1 MFYFHCPPQLD
12 GECCRSNTLN
22 SSGFGNHAPAD
33 FDDGFLRRKQR
44 RNRTTFTL
52 QQLEALEAVFAQTHY
67 PDVFTREELAMKI
80 NLTEARVQVW
90 FQNRRAKWRKT
101 ERGGTDPEGGKEQMN
116 EGTPPSRSINSQSPV
131 DHSRKQKEPLEMQQ
145 SINRTVGPGG
155 PFFPSCI
162 PGTLLNSATYAQ
174 ALSQVAT
181 LKGNGLCSCC
191 VSDPMGLSFLPP
203 YGCQGNRT
211 ASVAA
216 LRMKAREHSEA
227 VLQSANLLGAGAGPG
242 AGVGVLSGVSMS
254 AAGVARPSVGPVIE
268 VPGNV
273 GRGGDSSSPSPATKV
288 QVLGSS
294 PDKHPH
300 CSKEQLEKKQS
311 QSRQR
316 GACVR
321 GQSQINKRASIMTSV
336 EKRRSSRKSA
346 GHRKHSDGGYS
357 DTSSGGSFLDETDRE
372 VSNLTDRAFRSLC
385 IGDEAVYNDS
395 DLSASPCFQRDR
407 QLAFS
412 QGGQD
417 REDREREELK
427 RAAHESFSR
436 RVQQYGQDWI
446 HGGTYGAEI
455 HQDPQWG
462 VYGERRTQGR
472 VSATFQHSFAETSQ
486 QEQSLKDDQLS
497 FLSNGAT
504 ELSSQQR
511 RSRSR
516 VSSLIRAFNSE
527 GQRDGMGMD
536 GKLRDWNDETSWD
549 KSALMSIERELSE
562 FSTSY
567 QQNINTGYF
576 PSAGLFS
583 SQNSNFYSSE
593 VAAVQ
598 MNSASSFMRSSH
610 SKHSMSTQVN
620 CNSNFFIHS
629 EFSPFKVWRNYN
641 RFPFQQG
648 EVSGFM
654 HHSEFPKWYQ
664 TPMYKELSL
673 EAQQQ
678 GPTAFQERGIGY
690 SGNTLAPVV
699 APTHPRST
707 STSTVMQKASALE
720 KRCESELAGHYPHRK
735 RTQSLGAN
743 RLPSQRP
750 STASPSSE
758 MSRRVR
764 DTLSSVKALQ
774 QKIKTM
780 TEQNITSQPNQ
791 DGVYYNNDNFYPYGN
806 NTGMMAP
813 NVVSSNTSTTPFNIS
828 QLLTPLVH
836 APQEP
841 DVSEVHQY
849 AVSPQPVEH
858 PPVRAESRGATP
870 DVRMSSYKS
879 RATSLLFNLKDNRKR
894 VKSTYS
900 PTRFKGLEMPEKNKQ
915 ASVQESRDTMIE
927 IPDFSEMDISNSL
940 VEKSR
945 VDAALHQYEN
955 QYHST
960 GLLVTALNSQP
971 VNPYMGQ
978 NPEYY
983 SSDQHRAQMQGEMA
997 HQFGFTGFIPENY
1010 TNNQLANGQNLYE
1023 DLSSFT
1029 PYKQSITEKEAT
1041 VGDYVNRLGP
1051 SYSVTEM
1058 QWLNADNNQTRDYLI
1073 SKANTRQHFN
1083 EPVGGEFT
1091 RGDRYHQVKENKY
1104 DYSNVSSQDRW
1115 GQTTNQEIEKLSLKA
1130 APMTQEKYAFM
1141 GKDQNAEAYQRAV
1154 ITQEELNSLRYNYT
1168 EENQKSVEKKLETTE
1183 LRESYG
1189 VATSSYKKAGQVNPN
1204 ISANLPQ
1211 YAPLSNDAIGNPG
1224 YYKQQGGA
1232 LGDRYAP
1239 QISSEYNAENE
1250 MKENHVAQ
1258 NKNKYTNQGYTN
1270 QNTFSSNEEKTML
1283 TQDLGQRKQYVPIP
1297 RENEVQSLQPRES
1310 KIQFENNR
1318 QKNLLSV
1325 SDNANATVTGNQVK
1339 DKPFVEVKA
1348 AQTTAEQIIVEHAQ
1362 TELAKAQHWAQVE
1375 QPKAELNKL
1384 ILAEHTGSEK
1394 VRAEKS
1400 KVEVTKQDRTQQNK
1414 EFERA
1419 DKDKSVNV
1427 EQEKRGYEKE
1437 EKTEQS
1443 REEKPK
1449 VEQLKLQMVTDE
1461 PGNIVKARAKEMRE
1475 EQSEQVKAEQAT
1487 AERLKEERI
1496 KTELSKGEQTMQV
1509 RVEHVKTEQSRQER
1523 IKTEQDEK
1531 LQVRVEQSEKDR
1543 MEVEEVRT
1551 EMTKSECTKPEH
1563 IIVQQ
1568 ANVKEE
1574 TQVVKGV
1581 EAVKEYRPDLINA
1594 EQPKTEVTKT
1604 KSEMIKA
1611 EMTEGDKILVDLT
1624 KEEIT
1629 KTEIVQDMSAKP
1641 AAKLPVIQQVKGEPD
1656 KLEQVKTELAKAKAE
1671 LAKIKD
1677 KMKGEQKEKVKNTV
1691 LPKDDDVKTV
1701 NINENKEIKTPMYP
1715 EKEGSVN
1722 VTKPSGDQGDRGAD
1736 DYQRLREKYGFIQTT
1751 NKNRAS
1757 TEENASSNNVSETSL
1772 LADKLETANN
1782 NKPKD
1787 DHSPISSLATAKLEN
1802 KDKAES
1808 NKTDEMPDSQ
1818 YVYSESLKEFKL
1830 TSANYLT
1837 DNRDKIT
1844 QNNIVPNKVKEV
1856 GIEKLDKH
1864 DQQKNTDVPQQRDS
1878 DIERKPLE
1886 RKPKSTEHSVL
1897 TNKDSHLTPLK
1908 ALTHREKAQTKQEIL
1923 TSKIKAHA
1931 EKEISAIKEGFA
1943 TRDGFISKNSAK
1955 QLSGSQN
1962 LTIRQRPPS
1971 QEVSRKQESNL
1982 STNST
1987 VKQLSEPLGA
1997 QAEPVKSVSPSYPST
2012 TSAKSVASTS
2022 QSVDHLQK
2030 QVQKEP
2036 MKNTDSMKEP
2046 PKEANW
2052 TGGYDTKQDKS
2063 EVKSPTQ
2070 NKEPINGPVKQEA
2083 NHEEI
2088 SKKQIDKMEIYS
2100 EPLNDKKVESKASP
2114 LVKPECS
2121 KPDNVDQAENKNGV
2135 NQEDSGP
2142 SLKLTFGQNE
2152 TTDSDDLQI
2161 MGIMVTVRERKPSLR
2176 SEEKRSN
2183 QDETHTKEKEC
2194 SFKEQEKCGLISVQ
2208 EVTKVNRLSEEV
2220 CLVKSGAV
2228 QENQHTVK
2236 GDQTRLSTNTP
2247 AENKHEITTTETRK
2261 NNLAES
2267 GAQKTPHQESSA
2279 IKDRYQKETQLQD
2292 HLAEKDVP
2300 FTATVPA
2307 KNKPLAE
2314 TQPVP
2319 PKQDIIPRETKDYTN
2334 KTPDV
2339 TSASSVI
2346 RDQEEITTNHK
2357 NPQNVLREYNNKT
2370 SKMVNTEIYKD
2381 NSNKADSEIVIKHD
2395 IQPSVSENQ
2404 TEIFR
2409 GKILEV
2415 NASKINEKQH
2425 ILAPPEPYNK
2435 NNVTDKENSTS
2446 PAHKH
2451 KGTNNDENTQGDD
2464 KLHIDSIAIRVVPA
2478 VTVKENV
2485 KMAQK
2490 NPVANVAAANETK
2503 QSAPSNNDEGQA
2515 RDGPS
2520 TSREKQIKHSLEE
2533 KAEAQNLLPNVKK
2546 QSDSLKTSSQ
2556 QNSINKSENTGNEKL
2571 GKINET
2577 ADDAERQ
2584 TMDEDYFQ
2592 VQGITEKNNELHN
2605 NSTNVGDASDIVS
2618 KERELPR
2625 FLPNTTTISN
2635 ELYKEGKIDKSAL
2648 DQSKRKTVE
2657 SSSVGV
2663 QDGNMKVS
2671 KQNDRPTEGKSNK
2684 NERMGA
2690 GPATHN
2696 RKHHTENQPTLAEKE
2711 RPSTRNL
2718 HPTRENAAKE
2728 KPEVKPKPKVSTI
2741 PEISAL
2747 ADYARLKVIVSD
2759 DRENTLQEF
2768 PPNKKEG
2775 FFPLIQTRH
2784 SRRPVFTT
2792 DPQDVSVKEKSL
2804 PNETEVNAKVNKE
2817 PKAVVFP
2824 ITEKEHQRTG
2834 MFKLGDKEKLP
2845 PENKSLQEME
2855 VKNAQ
2860 GHKERNKSPLK
2871 YLMNKG
2877 SDEQVVEVNQLTQ
2890 SIHQVN
2896 NPPLQTTTSSSVN
2909 KPRQRSLSR
2918 DRTINQ
2924 KPKEF
2929 SPQGDG
2935 LPYMDKNTYP
2945 QQAAGPMYN
2954 SEASTTS
2961 VRKDVFSANE
2971 MLQQEKLATQ
2981 RDETKASHHSR
2992 AKQSQE
2998 AAEAQRIKHVLEE
3011 SRASLAEEERRA
3023 AQREEERRVKER
3035 EAIAAQIK
3043 ERREKQKEAERK
3055 AEEQRKAK
3063 QVEEEKAAQRE
3074 KELKANQREEERKIK
3089 ELEEKR
3095 RAKIEE
3101 ERKAKLKE
3109 EERMKALEERRRIKQ
3124 KEEERA
3130 ALEEQQ
3136 KRAALIEEQKRRTA
3150 LMEEQQRKAALMEEQ
3165 KKKTVLE
3172 EQQRRAALEEQKRKA
3187 ALIEE
3192 QKRKAAVMEEQQRK
3206 AALEEQQR
3214 KAALEEQQRKAAL
3227 EEQQRRAAMIEEQQ
3241 RKAAL
3246 IEEQKRKAAIMEEQQ
3261 RKAALE
3267 EQQRKA
3273 ALIEEQQ
3280 RKAALE
3286 EQQRKAALIEE
3297 QKRKAALEEKRRAA
3311 LIEEQKKAALEEQ
3324 QRKAALIE
3332 EQKRKAALEEKR
3344 RAALIEEQ
3352 QKKAALEEY
3361 QRKSALEEQQRKAA
3375 LEEQQRKAAIEEQQ
3389 RAALIEEQRRAKQAE
3404 EDKRVAHIK
3413 EERKRRQIEEE
3424 EAAQIALKI
3433 QKEEKSRAA
3442 EKEKQAKEAEER
3454 TQMLEVKPAAQ
3465 QIRSKKREEGGNLH
3479 QRDEKASVMEEQ
3491 KSAAQRRDGLQYYS
3505 ITSEDAEKKPRE
3517 KHVHSPLPSQQR
3529 SNPSGLESPEDPG
3542 SYSRQHRPLAPVSPA
3557 LSLPRSNTSSPTL
3570 GIKPLM
3576 FRVKDNTNR
3585 GTALTKSV
3593 KPRFHKTYGEDFRVG
3608 SPMERLLEKGDE
3620 EQELMRRYA
3629 GTPVHPDTGLNR
3641 LTAIK
3646 EPSNMQSSPGYTT
3659 PVQQHR
3665 PYSRRSIVFDEDD
3678 SRSVISNMSEDVES
3692 FATSAADLADVR
3704 GLFDSDRPES
3714 ACSYSSDVSRSLGR
3728 PPVVPPKSE
3737 KALRRAQRLTTRRMK
3752 KELSKAVAESPAGGD
3767 KPIHEVSTTPS
3778 SSTEVRSSSQKPV
3791 TTPHFSAPVSLAH
3804 APTSGSGLHSSH
3816 TEHQSSHRSF
3826 HASPHVT
3833 DPVSLPVASPHATAP
3848 IPVPVASSHGTG
3860 PVSHAVAPKT
3870 VAHIPSSPT
3879 LHHKTHPAP
3888 VTQYH
3893 VESSYPQ
3900 SYPVTQRKVLQ
3911 DIGSGQY
3918 FVVDVPVPVK
3928 TKTFFD
3934 PETGKYVQLNVR
3946 ESGRSTSQ
3954 PQPQQTYPQPQLKPQ
3969 MQVKSQQQPVT
3980 QASPAGKSYT
3990 PHSYPQ
3996 GYQSATVPSVPTH
4009 QSTPG
4014 VPASVTFSQDQQ
4026 PIRENSNYRYHSYSP
4041 EKTPYMDTVNDADK
4055 TYNTVYNTHG
4065 SHEVFPQ
4072 SDTNSQL
4079 AGSSVC
4085 ENDNSAHSRYQSRD
4099 IISMSELED
4108 FMEVSD
4114 W

>member
-1 MFYFHCPPQLD
+1 M
-12 GECCRSNTLN
+12 
-22 SSGFGNHAPAD
+22 
-33 FDDGFLRRKQR
+33 
-44 RNRTTFTL
+44 
-52 QQLEALEAVFAQTHY
+52 
-67 PDVFTREELAMKI
+67 
-80 NLTEARVQVW
+80 
-90 FQNRRAKWRKT
+90 
-101 ERGGTDPEGGKEQMN
+101 
-116 EGTPPSRSINSQSPV
+116 
-131 DHSRKQKEPLEMQQ
+131 
-145 SINRTVGPGG
+145 
-155 PFFPSCI
+155 
-162 PGTLLNSATYAQ
+162 
-174 ALSQVAT
+174 
-181 LKGNGLCSCC
+181 LKC
-191 VSDPMGLSFLPP
+191 
-203 YGCQGNRT
+203 
-211 ASVAA
+211 
-216 LRMKAREHSEA
+216 
-227 VLQSANLLGAGAGPG
+227 
-242 AGVGVLSGVSMS
+242 
-254 AAGVARPSVGPVIE
+254 
-268 VPGNV
+268 
-273 GRGGDSSSPSPATKV
+273 
-288 QVLGSS
+288 
-294 PDKHPH
+294 
-300 CSKEQLEKKQS
+300 
-311 QSRQR
+311 
-316 GACVR
+316 
-321 GQSQINKRASIMTSV
+321 
-336 EKRRSSRKSA
+336 
-346 GHRKHSDGGYS
+346 HSDGGYS

-997 HQFGFTGFIPENY
+997 HQFGFT
-1010 TNNQLANGQNLYE
+1010 
-1023 DLSSFT
+1023 
-1029 PYKQSITEKEAT
+1029 
-1041 VGDYVNRLGP
+1041 
-1051 SYSVTEM
+1051 
-1058 QWLNADNNQTRDYLI
+1058 
-1073 SKANTRQHFN
+1073 
-1083 EPVGGEFT
+1083 
-1091 RGDRYHQVKENKY
+1091 
-1104 DYSNVSSQDRW
+1104 
-1115 GQTTNQEIEKLSLKA
+1115 
-1130 APMTQEKYAFM
+1130 
-1141 GKDQNAEAYQRAV
+1141 
-1154 ITQEELNSLRYNYT
+1154 
-1168 EENQKSVEKKLETTE
+1168 
-1183 LRESYG
+1183 
-1189 VATSSYKKAGQVNPN
+1189 
-1204 ISANLPQ
+1204 
-1211 YAPLSNDAIGNPG
+1211 
-1224 YYKQQGGA
+1224 
-1232 LGDRYAP
+1232 
-1239 QISSEYNAENE
+1239 
-1250 MKENHVAQ
+1250 
-1258 NKNKYTNQGYTN
+1258 
-1270 QNTFSSNEEKTML
+1270 
-1283 TQDLGQRKQYVPIP
+1283 
-1297 RENEVQSLQPRES
+1297 
-1310 KIQFENNR
+1310 
-1318 QKNLLSV
+1318 
-1325 SDNANATVTGNQVK
+1325 
-1339 DKPFVEVKA
+1339 
-1348 AQTTAEQIIVEHAQ
+1348 
-1362 TELAKAQHWAQVE
+1362 
-1375 QPKAELNKL
+1375 
-1384 ILAEHTGSEK
+1384 
-1394 VRAEKS
+1394 
-1400 KVEVTKQDRTQQNK
+1400 
-1414 EFERA
+1414 
-1419 DKDKSVNV
+1419 
-1427 EQEKRGYEKE
+1427 
-1437 EKTEQS
+1437 
-1443 REEKPK
+1443 
-1449 VEQLKLQMVTDE
+1449 
-1461 PGNIVKARAKEMRE
+1461 
-1475 EQSEQVKAEQAT
+1475 
-1487 AERLKEERI
+1487 
-1496 KTELSKGEQTMQV
+1496 
-1509 RVEHVKTEQSRQER
+1509 
-1523 IKTEQDEK
+1523 
-1531 LQVRVEQSEKDR
+1531 
-1543 MEVEEVRT
+1543 
-1551 EMTKSECTKPEH
+1551 
-1563 IIVQQ
+1563 
-1568 ANVKEE
+1568 
-1574 TQVVKGV
+1574 
-1581 EAVKEYRPDLINA
+1581 
-1594 EQPKTEVTKT
+1594 
-1604 KSEMIKA
+1604 
-1611 EMTEGDKILVDLT
+1611 
-1624 KEEIT
+1624 
-1629 KTEIVQDMSAKP
+1629 
-1641 AAKLPVIQQVKGEPD
+1641 
-1656 KLEQVKTELAKAKAE
+1656 
-1671 LAKIKD
+1671 
-1677 KMKGEQKEKVKNTV
+1677 
-1691 LPKDDDVKTV
+1691 
-1701 NINENKEIKTPMYP
+1701 
-1715 EKEGSVN
+1715 
-1722 VTKPSGDQGDRGAD
+1722 
-1736 DYQRLREKYGFIQTT
+1736 
-1751 NKNRAS
+1751 
-1757 TEENASSNNVSETSL
+1757 
-1772 LADKLETANN
+1772 
-1782 NKPKD
+1782 
-1787 DHSPISSLATAKLEN
+1787 
-1802 KDKAES
+1802 
-1808 NKTDEMPDSQ
+1808 
-1818 YVYSESLKEFKL
+1818 
-1830 TSANYLT
+1830 
-1837 DNRDKIT
+1837 
-1844 QNNIVPNKVKEV
+1844 
-1856 GIEKLDKH
+1856 
-1864 DQQKNTDVPQQRDS
+1864 
-1878 DIERKPLE
+1878 
-1886 RKPKSTEHSVL
+1886 
-1897 TNKDSHLTPLK
+1897 
-1908 ALTHREKAQTKQEIL
+1908 
-1923 TSKIKAHA
+1923 
-1931 EKEISAIKEGFA
+1931 
-1943 TRDGFISKNSAK
+1943 
-1955 QLSGSQN
+1955 
-1962 LTIRQRPPS
+1962 
-1971 QEVSRKQESNL
+1971 
-1982 STNST
+1982 
-1987 VKQLSEPLGA
+1987 
-1997 QAEPVKSVSPSYPST
+1997 
-2012 TSAKSVASTS
+2012 
-2022 QSVDHLQK
+2022 
-2030 QVQKEP
+2030 
-2036 MKNTDSMKEP
+2036 
-2046 PKEANW
+2046 
-2052 TGGYDTKQDKS
+2052 
-2063 EVKSPTQ
+2063 
-2070 NKEPINGPVKQEA
+2070 
-2083 NHEEI
+2083 
-2088 SKKQIDKMEIYS
+2088 
-2100 EPLNDKKVESKASP
+2100 
-2114 LVKPECS
+2114 
-2121 KPDNVDQAENKNGV
+2121 
-2135 NQEDSGP
+2135 
-2142 SLKLTFGQNE
+2142 
-2152 TTDSDDLQI
+2152 
-2161 MGIMVTVRERKPSLR
+2161 
-2176 SEEKRSN
+2176 
-2183 QDETHTKEKEC
+2183 
-2194 SFKEQEKCGLISVQ
+2194 
-2208 EVTKVNRLSEEV
+2208 
-2220 CLVKSGAV
+2220 
-2228 QENQHTVK
+2228 
-2236 GDQTRLSTNTP
+2236 
-2247 AENKHEITTTETRK
+2247 
-2261 NNLAES
+2261 
-2267 GAQKTPHQESSA
+2267 
-2279 IKDRYQKETQLQD
+2279 
-2292 HLAEKDVP
+2292 
-2300 FTATVPA
+2300 
-2307 KNKPLAE
+2307 
-2314 TQPVP
+2314 
-2319 PKQDIIPRETKDYTN
+2319 
-2334 KTPDV
+2334 
-2339 TSASSVI
+2339 
-2346 RDQEEITTNHK
+2346 
-2357 NPQNVLREYNNKT
+2357 
-2370 SKMVNTEIYKD
+2370 
-2381 NSNKADSEIVIKHD
+2381 
-2395 IQPSVSENQ
+2395 
-2404 TEIFR
+2404 
-2409 GKILEV
+2409 
-2415 NASKINEKQH
+2415 
-2425 ILAPPEPYNK
+2425 
-2435 NNVTDKENSTS
+2435 
-2446 PAHKH
+2446 
-2451 KGTNNDENTQGDD
+2451 
-2464 KLHIDSIAIRVVPA
+2464 
-2478 VTVKENV
+2478 
-2485 KMAQK
+2485 
-2490 NPVANVAAANETK
+2490 
-2503 QSAPSNNDEGQA
+2503 
-2515 RDGPS
+2515 
-2520 TSREKQIKHSLEE
+2520 
-2533 KAEAQNLLPNVKK
+2533 
-2546 QSDSLKTSSQ
+2546 
-2556 QNSINKSENTGNEKL
+2556 
-2571 GKINET
+2571 
-2577 ADDAERQ
+2577 
-2584 TMDEDYFQ
+2584 
-2592 VQGITEKNNELHN
+2592 
-2605 NSTNVGDASDIVS
+2605 
-2618 KERELPR
+2618 
-2625 FLPNTTTISN
+2625 
-2635 ELYKEGKIDKSAL
+2635 
-2648 DQSKRKTVE
+2648 
-2657 SSSVGV
+2657 
-2663 QDGNMKVS
+2663 
-2671 KQNDRPTEGKSNK
+2671 
-2684 NERMGA
+2684 
-2690 GPATHN
+2690 
-2696 RKHHTENQPTLAEKE
+2696 
-2711 RPSTRNL
+2711 
-2718 HPTRENAAKE
+2718 
-2728 KPEVKPKPKVSTI
+2728 
-2741 PEISAL
+2741 
-2747 ADYARLKVIVSD
+2747 
-2759 DRENTLQEF
+2759 
-2768 PPNKKEG
+2768 
-2775 FFPLIQTRH
+2775 
-2784 SRRPVFTT
+2784 
-2792 DPQDVSVKEKSL
+2792 
-2804 PNETEVNAKVNKE
+2804 
-2817 PKAVVFP
+2817 
-2824 ITEKEHQRTG
+2824 
-2834 MFKLGDKEKLP
+2834 EKLP

-3035 EAIAAQIK
+3035 E
-3043 ERREKQKEAERK
+3043 
-3055 AEEQRKAK
+3055 EQRKAK

-3192 QKRKAAVMEEQQRK
+3192 QKRKA
-3206 AALEEQQR
+3206 
-3214 KAALEEQQRKAAL
+3214 
-3227 EEQQRRAAMIEEQQ
+3227 
-3241 RKAAL
+3241 
-3246 IEEQKRKAAIMEEQQ
+3246 
-3261 RKAALE
+3261 
-3267 EQQRKA
+3267 
-3273 ALIEEQQ
+3273 
-3280 RKAALE
+3280 
-3286 EQQRKAALIEE
+3286 
-3297 QKRKAALEEKRRAA
+3297 
-3311 LIEEQKKAALEEQ
+3311 
-3324 QRKAALIE
+3324 
-3332 EQKRKAALEEKR
+3332 
-3344 RAALIEEQ
+3344 
-3352 QKKAALEEY
+3352 
-3361 QRKSALEEQQRKAA
+3361 
-3375 LEEQQRKAAIEEQQ
+3375 
-3389 RAALIEEQRRAKQAE
+3389 
-3404 EDKRVAHIK
+3404 
-3413 EERKRRQIEEE
+3413 
-3424 EAAQIALKI
+3424 
-3433 QKEEKSRAA
+3433 
-3442 EKEKQAKEAEER
+3442 
-3454 TQMLEVKPAAQ
+3454 
-3465 QIRSKKREEGGNLH
+3465 
-3479 QRDEKASVMEEQ
+3479 
-3491 KSAAQRRDGLQYYS
+3491 
-3505 ITSEDAEKKPRE
+3505 
-3517 KHVHSPLPSQQR
+3517 
-3529 SNPSGLESPEDPG
+3529 
-3542 SYSRQHRPLAPVSPA
+3542 
-3557 LSLPRSNTSSPTL
+3557 
-3570 GIKPLM
+3570 
-3576 FRVKDNTNR
+3576 
-3585 GTALTKSV
+3585 
-3593 KPRFHKTYGEDFRVG
+3593 
-3608 SPMERLLEKGDE
+3608 
-3620 EQELMRRYA
+3620 
-3629 GTPVHPDTGLNR
+3629 
-3641 LTAIK
+3641 
-3646 EPSNMQSSPGYTT
+3646 
-3659 PVQQHR
+3659 
-3665 PYSRRSIVFDEDD
+3665 
-3678 SRSVISNMSEDVES
+3678 S

-3804 APTSGSGLHSSH
+3804 APTSGS
-3816 TEHQSSHRSF
+3816 
-3826 HASPHVT
+3826 
-3833 DPVSLPVASPHATAP
+3833 
-3848 IPVPVASSHGTG
+3848 
-3860 PVSHAVAPKT
+3860 
-3870 VAHIPSSPT
+3870 
-3879 LHHKTHPAP
+3879 
-3888 VTQYH
+3888 
-3893 VESSYPQ
+3893 ESSYPQ